1 MNDDKTSITDQKKNR
16 LNEKSKTENY
26 FIKEVKI
33 EILLQLHKQIIK
45 KFKKQKVYSSFRDN
59 I

>member
-1 MNDDKTSITDQKKNR
+1 MMIKQALLIKKKNR

-33 EILLQLHKQIIK
+33 EILLQLHKQIIR

>member
-1 MNDDKTSITDQKKNR
+1 MNVDKTSITDQKKNQ

-33 EILLQLHKQIIK
+33 EILLQLHKQIIR

>member
-33 EILLQLHKQIIK
+33 EILLQLHKQIIR
-45 KFKKQKVYSSFRDN
+45 KFKEQKVYSSFRDN

>member
-33 EILLQLHKQIIK
+33 EILLQLHKQIIR
-45 KFKKQKVYSSFRDN
+45 KFKKQKVYLSFRDN

>member
-1 MNDDKTSITDQKKNR
+1 MNDDKTSITGQKKNR

-33 EILLQLHKQIIK
+33 EILLQLHKQIIR

>member
-1 MNDDKTSITDQKKNR
+1 MNVDKTSITDQKKNR

-26 FIKEVKI
+26 FIKEDKI
-33 EILLQLHKQIIK
+33 EILLQLHKQIIR

>member
-33 EILLQLHKQIIK
+33 EILLQLHKQIIR
-45 KFKKQKVYSSFRDN
+45 KFKKQKVYSCFRDN

>member
-33 EILLQLHKQIIK
+33 EILLQLHKQIIR

>member
-1 MNDDKTSITDQKKNR
+1 MNVDKTSITDQKKNR

-33 EILLQLHKQIIK
+33 EILLQLHKQIIR

>member
-1 MNDDKTSITDQKKNR
+1 MNDDKTSITDKKKNR

-33 EILLQLHKQIIK
+33 EILLQLHKQIIR
-45 KFKKQKVYSSFRDN
+45 KFKKQKVYLSFRDN

>member
-1 MNDDKTSITDQKKNR
+1 MMIKQALLIKKKNR

-33 EILLQLHKQIIK
+33 EILLQLHKQIIR
-45 KFKKQKVYSSFRDN
+45 KFKEQKVYSSFRDN